1 MQLNRKNF
9 FNQLTSLVDSD
20 SKILLGFSGGSDST
34 ALLILLCKVLA
45 KENLHA
51 IHINHNLNDYSL
63 KFERF
68 SRKFCSDNNV
78 SLTVIEESRNIITS
92 ESDEM
97 WGRRIR
103 YKHFQSLVNDLG
115 FDFIATAHHANDNF
129 ETVLMN
135 LDNGCSINGIRGIPE
150 RNKNIIRPLL
160 RFKKKDILKYMHQS
174 SINYIDDPSNED
186 ISIKRNFI
194 RKNIMTK
201 IEALDDKY
209 IDKLSLISMEAT
221 LAVNKLHSIIKQYI
235 EQRID
240 IKSDKIILSDF
251 SIKSFSNY
259 QKLILIKHIV
269 GEGNIPWRKH
279 RYESL
284 KNLFHKPKTGSLFR
298 INKNWSILR
307 DRYSW
312 VIYKSFKE
320 EVLERLNGE
329 GNYGFKEFN
338 LSLRKIKYLNNRSN
352 NQTEV
357 IDFETI
363 KNKSLLVRSWKKGDR
378 FSPLGMKGSKKLSDY
393 FIDKKLN
400 NYEKKRQLVLTA
412 DDEIIWLCGDRIS
425 DKVKITNKT
434 SEMLELSY
442 HR

>member
-78 SLTVIEESRNIITS
+78 PLTVIEESRNIITS

-103 YKHFQSLVNDLG
+103 YKYFQSLVNDLG

-150 RNKNIIRPLL
+150 RNKNVIRPLL
-160 RFKKKDILKYMHQS
+160 KFKKKDILKYMHQK
-174 SINYIDDPSNED
+174 SINYVDDPSNED

-284 KNLFHKPKTGSLFR
+284 KT
-298 INKNWSILR
+298 
-307 DRYSW
+307 
-312 VIYKSFKE
+312 SFKSP
-320 EVLERLNGE
+320 
-329 GNYGFKEFN
+329 K
-338 LSLRKIKYLNNRSN
+338 
-352 NQTEV
+352 Q
-357 IDFETI
+357 DHCFE
-363 KNKSLLVRSWKKGDR
+363 
-378 FSPLGMKGSKKLSDY
+378 
-393 FIDKKLN
+393 
-400 NYEKKRQLVLTA
+400 
-412 DDEIIWLCGDRIS
+412 
-425 DKVKITNKT
+425 
-434 SEMLELSY
+434 
-442 HR
+442 